1 MIIEC
6 PKCKKNFEVNSSLI
20 PEIGRKIQC
29 GSCNHIWFYRL
40 KIVEKDIVSSKD
52 EIDLSQN
59 NNIKIKNTKL
69 TKEYKKTS
77 KYNKKKSSSLSL
89 SKILSYLLV
98 FIISFVALIIILD
111 TFKNP
116 LSNVFPNLE
125 LFLYNLYETLKDIIL
140 FIKNLLI

>member
-6 PKCKKNFEVNSSLI
+6 PKCKKKFEVNSSLI
-20 PEIGRKIQC
+20 PETGRKIQC
-29 GSCNHIWFYRL
+29 GSCNHIWFFSL
-40 KIVEKDIVSSKD
+40 KNVEKDLIPIKND
-52 EIDLSQN
+52 IDLSQN
-59 NNIKIKNTKL
+59 NNNIIENTKL
-69 TKEYKKTS
+69 TKETKKTP
-77 KYNKKKSSSLSL
+77 KYDKKSSLLSL

-98 FIISFVALIIILD
+98 FVISFVALIIILD

-116 LSNVFPNLE
+116 LINVFPNLE

>member
-6 PKCKKNFEVNSSLI
+6 PKCKKKFEVNSSLI
-20 PEIGRKIQC
+20 PETGRKIQC
-29 GSCNHIWFYRL
+29 GSCNHIWFFSL
-40 KIVEKDIVSSKD
+40 KNVEKDLIPIKND
-52 EIDLSQN
+52 IDLSQN
-59 NNIKIKNTKL
+59 NNNIIENTKL
-69 TKEYKKTS
+69 IKETKKTP
-77 KYNKKKSSSLSL
+77 KYDKKSSLLSL

-98 FIISFVALIIILD
+98 FVISFVALIIILD

-116 LSNVFPNLE
+116 LINVFPNLE